1 MAELNK
7 SYKCNVCGNIV
18 KVIEA
23 GIGELACCGQ
33 PMAIVEEQAAGITPE
48 EKPESTPVQEKSM
61 PETPAE
67 SSAAPAPEPSAAPA
81 AGTTEEKPEENKPSF

>member
-23 GIGELACCGQ
+23 GIGELVCCGQ
-33 PMAIVEEQAAGITPE
+33 PMAIVEEQAAGVTPE
-48 EKPESTPVQEKSM
+48 EKPESTPVQEESM
-61 PETPAE
+61 PETPVE
-67 SSAAPAPEPSAAPA
+67 SSTAPVSEPS
-81 AGTTEEKPEENKPSF
+81 TTEEKPEEENKPSF

>member
-67 SSAAPAPEPSAAPA
+67 SSAAPVSEPS
-81 AGTTEEKPEENKPSF
+81 TTEEKPEEENKPSF

>member
-67 SSAAPAPEPSAAPA
+67 SSTAPVSEPS
-81 AGTTEEKPEENKPSF
+81 TTEEKPEEENKPSF